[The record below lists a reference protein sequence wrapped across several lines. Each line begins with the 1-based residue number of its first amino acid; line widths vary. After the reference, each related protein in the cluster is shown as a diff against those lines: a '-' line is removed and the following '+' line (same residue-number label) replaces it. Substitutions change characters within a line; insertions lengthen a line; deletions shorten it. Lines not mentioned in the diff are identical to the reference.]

1 MKANRVSIVVPVYRS
16 AQSLPELIGRLFK
29 VLAPAYPDFEII
41 LVDDCSPD
49 DSWEVLKSLK
59 AQHGEPL
66 KIVHLL
72 FNRGQH
78 NAILCGFSRVTGDVV
93 VTMDDDLQTPPEE
106 IPKMIEAIE
115 KGFDLAIGAYDS
127 KKHGDFRNM
136 LGYAV
141 DTVQRRIFGLPRDF
155 QLTSFRAA
163 SRQVVDQVNH
173 MGGAFPYITCML
185 FSNAATY
192 TNVPVQHHSR
202 QFGASSYNI
211 RKGLRLLA
219 NLLLS
224 YSNYPLY
231 VVGSLCLGAFLFC
244 AAFAG
249 RTLYDLAMHGKSV
262 PGWASTI
269 LILTGFSALILFS
282 LLIVLLYIV
291 RINQQLTR
299 TRVNYAIGDM
309 YE

>member
-1 MKANRVSIVVPVYRS
+1 MKVNRVSIVIPVYRS
-16 AQSLPELIGRLFK
+16 AQAIPELVDRLIK
-29 VLAPAYPDFEII
+29 VLQSNYRDFEII
-41 LVDDCSPD
+41 LIDDCSPD
-49 DSWEVLKSLK
+49 ESWEVLKQLK
-59 AQHGEPL
+59 AQFGAPL

-93 VTMDDDLQTPPEE
+93 VTMDDDLQNPPEE
-106 IPKMIEAIE
+106 IPKLIEAIE

-127 KKHGDFRNM
+127 KKHSNFRNA
-136 LGYAV
+136 LGYSV
-141 DTVQRRIFGLPRDF
+141 DAVQRHIFALPRDF

-163 SRQVVDQVNH
+163 ARQVIDQVNQ

-192 TNVPVQHHSR
+192 TNIPVRHNIR
-202 QFGASSYNI
+202 RYGKSSYNFK
-211 RKGLRLLA
+211 KGLRLLA

-231 VVGSLCLGAFLFC
+231 FVGFLCVAAFLFC
-244 AAFAG
+244 TAFAG
-249 RTLYDLAMHGKSV
+249 VTIYDVTVYGKSV

-291 RINQQLTR
+291 RINQQITR
-299 TRVNYAIGDM
+299 TRVNYAIGDL

>member
-1 MKANRVSIVVPVYRS
+1 MKAGRISIVIPVYRS
-16 AQSLPELIGRLFK
+16 AQTLPELIDGLFR
-29 VLAPAYPDFEII
+29 VLDPDYPDFEII

-49 DSWEVLKSLK
+49 ESWDVLKSLK
-59 AQHGEPL
+59 ARYGKPL

-78 NAILCGFSRVTGDVV
+78 NAILCGFSRVTGDVI
-93 VTMDDDLQTPPEE
+93 VTMDDDLQNPPEE
-106 IPKMIEAIE
+106 IPKLIEAIE

-127 KKHGDFRNM
+127 KKHSSFRNI
-136 LGYAV
+136 LGYVV

-192 TNVPVQHHSR
+192 TNVSVKHHPR
-202 QFGASSYNI
+202 QYGTSSYNI
-211 RKGLRLLA
+211 KKGLRLLA

-231 VVGSLCLGAFLFC
+231 AVGTLCVGAFLFC
-244 AAFAG
+244 TVFAG
-249 RTLYDLAMHGKSV
+249 RTLYDLAAYGKSV

>member
-1 MKANRVSIVVPVYRS
+1 MKAGRISIVIPVYRS
-16 AQSLPELIGRLFK
+16 AQTLPELIDRLYK
-29 VLAPAYPDFEII
+29 ALESAYPSFEII

-49 DSWEVLKSLK
+49 DSWDILKSLK
-59 AQHGEPL
+59 TQYGKPL

-93 VTMDDDLQTPPEE
+93 VTMDDDLQNPPEE
-106 IPKMIEAIE
+106 IPKLIEAIE

-127 KKHGDFRNM
+127 KKHSRFRNI

-192 TNVPVQHHSR
+192 TNVSVKHHPR
-202 QFGASSYNI
+202 QYGTSSYNI
-211 RKGLRLLA
+211 KKGLRLLA

-231 VVGSLCLGAFLFC
+231 AVGTLCVGAFLFC
-244 AAFAG
+244 TVFAG
-249 RTLYDLAMHGKSV
+249 RTLYDLAAYGKSV